1 MRQKDLIAFAI
12 TTVFVLVAAS
22 IFLILPLM
30 KNTSLSSPPINE
42 SSVIR
47 DVGPSKTA
55 SNTVMAT
62 TTTENPSPSISRE
75 EAITLV
81 RDDYS
86 EHTHSITRIELT
98 DHYKKKPL
106 YIIELVP
113 DASMQ
118 STRNETV
125 FIDAMTGDYYNPAQE
140 DAKISIEKAKDLARS
155 AFPQLTPDR
164 VRMTFSDGSQY
175 LRGWEFILYRDEKK
189 LVQGSFDADTG
200 DLSSYSIGITHQD
213 RPETPSVTMDAA
225 QQTANWEIRERNGD
239 IPVVQVDARLDPLGM
254 PGEKIAGKY
263 VFVYRRVIH
272 GVPCDSDGIVVTVDS
287 VAGNVVNYHKSWSLN
302 EDAVAL
308 PAEPVISRD
317 AAIKTV
323 QQEAEKIYPA
333 SADSLQI
340 VSAELRWMDFHN
352 PDKVIPKPG
361 SVPLAWKV
369 QFNDET
375 IRGWQWPVPANGWV
389 DAKTGTLLDLY
400 YRH

>member
-1 MRQKDLIAFAI
+1 VRQKDLIIFAI
-12 TTVFVLVAAS
+12 TTVFALVAAS

-30 KNTSLSSPPINE
+30 KNTSLSSPPIGD

-47 DVGPSKTA
+47 DVVPPKTA
-55 SNTVMAT
+55 SNTVKAT
-62 TTTENPSPSISRE
+62 TTTGNTSPGISRE
-75 EAITLV
+75 AAIELV
-81 RDDYS
+81 RRDYS
-86 EHTHSITRIELT
+86 EHTYSISRIELT
-98 DHYKKKPL
+98 DQYQKKPL

-113 DASMQ
+113 DASLR

-125 FIDAMTGDYYNPAQE
+125 FIDAMTGDYYNPGQE
-140 DAKISIEKAKDLARS
+140 DAKISIEKAKDLARG

-175 LRGWEFILYRDEKK
+175 LRGWEFILFRDEKK
-189 LVQGSFDADTG
+189 LVQGGFDADTG
-200 DLSSYSIGITHQD
+200 ELSSYFIGITRLD
-213 RPETPSVTMDAA
+213 RPETPSVMMDAA
-225 QQTANWEIRERNGD
+225 QETADREIQERNGD

-287 VAGNVVNYHKSWSLN
+287 VAGNVVNYHKSWSLP

-308 PAEPVISRD
+308 PAEPAISRD
-317 AAIKTV
+317 AAITTV
-323 QQEAEKIYPA
+323 HQEAEKIYPA
-333 SADSLQI
+333 SAAGLQI
-340 VSAELRWMDFHN
+340 VSAELQWKDFHN

-369 QFNDET
+369 QFDDET
-375 IRGWQWPVPANGWV
+375 IRGWQWPNPATGWV
-389 DAKTGTLLDLY
+389 DAKTGMLLDLY